1 MQFAVAG
8 LAFLFVSAMLESV
21 GALRS
26 VQGLTAGT
34 DWALGV
40 LVLGLLGGSTLALYA
55 FADHAFPRILRRSW
69 SEGFVVHAQLWTA
82 FAGAA
87 LAGLGMVGAGLVQG
101 SLQAQGTSPDQLDLT
116 LLAFR
121 LVAAGGIGLVA
132 LSGFALLV
140 NVFLLYTEGP
150 PVEYALP
157 PAEAASAAAG

>member
-1 MQFAVAG
+1 M
-8 LAFLFVSAMLESV
+8 
-21 GALRS
+21 
-26 VQGLTAGT
+26 QGLTAGT

-157 PAEAASAAAG
+157 PAEAASAATG